1 MMLWAV
7 KYFWAPKM
15 RALCGRMP
23 LGLGLPP
30 RMSRGHADGVMVL
43 AASVFNSSCSLSSNP
58 NFLHYILTSYSL
70 SPITFCLKQHLH
82 CCTRINT
89 WNNVQAHRSRNIT
102 HMNVLH
108 QYQNRL
114 QYHVSNQYATTT
126 IKFKHATTS
135 VSTSTCIS
143 LCNENLNINHFLAHM
158 ISHSKWIW
166 RWVWNHW

>member
-114 QYHVSNQYATTT
+114 QYHVSKSICNHHNQIQACYHKRVNQYMHITLQWEFEY
-126 IKFKHATTS
+126 KPFF
-135 VSTSTCIS
+135 STHDFT
-143 LCNENLNINHFLAHM
+143 L
-158 ISHSKWIW
+158 
-166 RWVWNHW
+166 